1 MSVTVYM
8 FIIMEHDLPA
18 AIEFYTQLGFTLKF
32 HLKDQWAE
40 MLADNV
46 KIGLCYV
53 SQELPERRSGLVVQ
67 VENIAS
73 FYESHKEALP
83 FVGGLKEKVHGIMVG
98 IKDPGG
104 NIIDLY
110 QPTPEK
116 VAELIKKVQEEEG
129 CCRGKSDV
137 CACKSSQI
145 PQA

>member
-1 MSVTVYM
+1 M

-18 AIEFYTQLGFTLKF
+18 AIEFYMKLGFKLKF

-40 MLADNV
+40 MLADNI
-46 KIGLCYV
+46 KIGLCYI

-67 VENIAS
+67 VSNLIEFYNEHKDTLS
-73 FYESHKEALP
+73 FIGEI
-83 FVGGLKEKVHGIMVG
+83 KEKIHGMMLG

-116 VAELIKKVQEEEG
+116 VTELIKKAREENQE
-129 CCRGKSDV
+129 CCQGTSDN
-137 CACKSSQI
+137 CACKTPEI
-145 PQA
+145 PRA

>member
-8 FIIMEHDLPA
+8 FIIMEHDLLA
-18 AIEFYTQLGFTLKF
+18 AIEFYTKLGFTLKF

-40 MLADNV
+40 MLADNI
-46 KIGLCYV
+46 KIGLCYI

-67 VENIAS
+67 VDNLAP
-73 FYESHKEALP
+73 FYEAHKDTLP
-83 FVGGLKEKVHGIMVG
+83 FIGEIKEKIHGSMVG

-116 VAELIKKVQEEEG
+116 VNELIKKAQED
-129 CCRGKSDV
+129 CCQGKSDD
-137 CACKSSQI
+137 CACKSSEI
-145 PQA
+145 PRA

>member
-1 MSVTVYM
+1 M
-8 FIIMEHDLPA
+8 FIIMEHDLSA
-18 AIEFYTQLGFTLKF
+18 AIEFYTQLGFKLKF

-40 MLADNV
+40 MLADNI

-67 VENIAS
+67 VENLAV
-73 FYESHKEALP
+73 FYEAHKDTLP
-83 FVGGLKEKVHGIMVG
+83 FIGEIKEKVHGCMIGV
-98 IKDPGG
+98 KDPGG

-116 VAELIKKVQEEEG
+116 VTELIQKAQKEG
-129 CCRGKSDV
+129 ECCQGKSEA
-137 CACKSSQI
+137 CACKSSEI